1 MLVTANACLGKHS
14 LIVYIAHLNT
24 TRNSHTKKLSMTL
37 SAALRNLQSFFI
49 DVAPIF
55 LDLAGALPS
64 TLFFLFREQSRW
76 LVRCALGSLLSEHT

>member
-1 MLVTANACLGKHS
+1 MPASSHIT
-14 LIVYIAHLNT
+14 HLNT

-55 LDLAGALPS
+55 LDLAGAL
-64 TLFFLFREQSRW
+64 LAQEAL
-76 LVRCALGSLLSEHT
+76 LVSFNE

>member
-1 MLVTANACLGKHS
+1 MPASSHIT
-14 LIVYIAHLNT
+14 HLNT

-55 LDLAGALPS
+55 LDLAGAL
-64 TLFFLFREQSRW
+64 LAQEVL
-76 LVRCALGSLLSEHT
+76 LVSFNE